1 MFDKAFYTARWLNM
15 MKNSVSQPAAKS
27 GFVDDLK
34 REIRKGG
41 WAATYVAN
49 TGKLWGQKDQD
60 DAGLQAAAVFTSLM
74 DSSTEENQAITRE
87 MLRFQNQ
94 ANDGTTD
101 LLIPYLGNRI
111 MVLF

>member
-1 MFDKAFYTARWLNM
+1 
-15 MKNSVSQPAAKS
+15 
-27 GFVDDLK
+27 
-34 REIRKGG
+34 
-41 WAATYVAN
+41 
-49 TGKLWGQKDQD
+49 
-60 DAGLQAAAVFTSLM
+60 M

-101 LLIPYLGNRI
+101 LLIPYLGVFQNY